1 MRIENTGS
9 KVQYKNI
16 RTRIVEDISPRIGME
31 LDTAYSRVGADA
43 LIEFVNKWLK
53 DTDVEMVKKKKGGK
67 K

>member
-43 LIEFVNKWLK
+43 LIEFVNKWLEH
-53 DTDVEMVKKKKGGK
+53 TDVEMVKKKKGGK